1 MSMHIRN
8 YIFLFLIILLPKTL
22 QSQTF
27 VNLDWKNPS
36 PVYIGDSIVKT
47 DIPGFAGA
55 HYFPEKNHLPH
66 YLHQINLGRDYASYE
81 YDVKVEYPEFQPLSG
96 KELNALLKSGLKLN
110 AYPEVES
117 YLSVSAKEGIL
128 DIDFIPLVYREGT
141 YQRISSFKLKMD
153 KKALPPQVL
162 TRASAEDRYAA
173 TSVLAEGKWVKIRVS
188 ETGVYKITHSELNN
202 MGFSNP
208 SKVRLY
214 GYGGFILP
222 EDVRKPKID
231 DLQQV
236 PLWRESNYVLFYANG
251 TIKWERQGN
260 NYVHTQNH
268 YSTHAYYF
276 LTENDVSPMEFP
288 REDSLSEENAEV
300 ITAFPDYALEE
311 KELFSWFHGGRKL
324 YDEYDYKLGDTKTY
338 TFNLPGI
345 TNEDGAVAVAFS
357 AHSSSSTTL
366 MVSTNNAAL
375 GDMRIDASG
384 KYSRA
389 KENMMN
395 PSWKGNKQE
404 KTSIILKHTR
414 PSGVSGRLNF
424 IRLNFKR
431 KLALYDSF
439 TNFRSGSSGKFKY
452 IVENANENT
461 RIWNVEDPRNYK
473 QIQGKLSGNQYTF
486 VSDSSEHVAVNL
498 MGTFNKVEVV
508 GTVPNQNLHGLSN
521 VDMVVIVPPN
531 QSLLTQANRLAEI
544 HRQKDQLT
552 VEVVTSE
559 QVYNEFSSGTPDGT
573 AYRWFM
579 KMLYDRS
586 KVDGNPPKYL
596 LLFGD
601 GAYDNRMLSSDWRK
615 LNPQDFLLCF
625 VSEDSFSETNSYV
638 LDDYYGLL
646 DDGEGLNLTKDKVD
660 IGIGRIPVRTET
672 EAKQVVDKI
681 IAYIENKHIGPWKNT
696 VCILGDDGTKEDS
709 SPNIHMTQADELAR
723 YIEEKHPQYL
733 VKRIYWDAY
742 KMEKTSTGDSY
753 PGVTKRLM
761 ELFNEGMLVMN
772 YTGHGSPIAFS
783 HEYSLTPAHIQKI
796 NSTRPPLWIT
806 AACDITP
813 FDAIDNSMGE
823 IAFLHPKG
831 AAIGLYTT
839 TRTVY
844 SNWNKVMNNCFVK
857 HLFSKKD
864 GKSLYLGDVVR
875 MTKVEMTSSSETN
888 NLHYIFIGDPA
899 MKLMNPEYK
908 VIIDEMNGKS
918 TEEKPTIKA
927 GGVVSVKG
935 RIVDETG
942 QIANGFNGTVY
953 PTVLDSKE
961 KIITYNN
968 SGLASSPFTFESRD
982 KLLFTGSNS
991 VTEGNFSFTFPVP
1004 MDINYSNEI
1013 GMMNLYAVE
1022 ESTNQQGQG
1031 YFDRFLVGGT
1041 EDGATQTDSLGPEIK
1056 AIYLNTPDFVYGGK
1070 VNETPYLVVELEDP
1084 DGINAVGNGIGHDL
1098 IAIVDNSSLYT
1109 YVLNNYY
1116 ESYKDDYT
1124 KGRIRYSFPT
1134 LPEGKHHLLFRA
1146 WDIKNNSST
1155 ATLEFE
1161 VVKGL
1166 KPEVIDID
1174 CTQSP
1179 AREETTFILTHNRPE
1194 AQIDVRVAVYD
1205 FSGKELWIHEE
1216 SGISTGNYYYIP
1228 WNLTTNGGQR
1238 VSPGMYLFRASVSSD
1253 GSKENTKA
1261 RKIVILAQ

>member
-1 MSMHIRN
+1 MRIRN
-8 YIFLFLIILLPKTL
+8 YIFFFLIVLLPKTL
-22 QSQTF
+22 QSQNF
-27 VNLDWKNPS
+27 VTLDWKNPA

-55 HYFPEKNHLPH
+55 HYSPDENYLPH
-66 YLHQINLGRDYASYE
+66 YLYQINLGKDYASYE
-81 YDVKVEYPEFQPLSG
+81 YEVKVEYPEFQPLSG
-96 KELNALLKSGLKLN
+96 KELSALLKSGFKLHN
-110 AYPEVES
+110 YPEVDTH
-117 YLSVSAKEGIL
+117 LSVSAKEGIL

-141 YQRISSFKLKMD
+141 YQRISSFKLKID

-162 TRASAEDRYAA
+162 TRASAEERYAA
-173 TSVLAEGKWVKIRVS
+173 ASVLADGKWVKIRVS
-188 ETGVYKITHSELNN
+188 ETGVYKITHSELNK

-222 EDVRKPKID
+222 EDVMKPKID

-251 TIKWERQGN
+251 TIKWEKQGD

-276 LTENDVSPMEFP
+276 LTENDSSPMEFP
-288 REDSLSEENAEV
+288 KEDSLSEEGAEV
-300 ITAFPDYALEE
+300 ITTFPDYALEE

-324 YDEYDYKLGDTKTY
+324 YDDYDYKLGDTKVY
-338 TFNLPGI
+338 QFNLPGI
-345 TNEDGAVAVAFS
+345 TNEDGTVTVAFS
-357 AHSSSSTTL
+357 AHSTSKTTL
-366 MVSTNNAAL
+366 TVSAGNVTL
-375 GDMRIDASG
+375 GDMGIASSG
-384 KYSRA
+384 QYSRA
-389 KENMMN
+389 QDSSKTHT
-395 PSWKGNKQE
+395 WIGDKQE

-414 PSGVSGRLNF
+414 PSGVSGRLDF

-431 KLALYDSF
+431 KLALYGSF
-439 TNFRSGSSGKFKY
+439 TNFRSGRSDKSKY
-452 IVENANENT
+452 VVENVNENT
-461 RIWNVEDPRNYK
+461 YIWNVGDPPNYK
-473 QIQGKLSGNQYTF
+473 QIQGKLSGSQYTF
-486 VSDSSEHVAVNL
+486 VSDGSEHVAVNVT
-498 MGTFNKVEVV
+498 GTFNKVEVV
-508 GTVPNQNLHGLSN
+508 GTIANQNLHSLSN
-521 VDMVVIVPPN
+521 IDMVVIVPPN

-544 HRQKDQLT
+544 HRQKDNLT
-552 VEVVTSE
+552 VQVVTSE
-559 QVYNEFSSGTPDGT
+559 QIYNEFSSGTPDGT

-579 KMLYDRS
+579 KMLYDRAET
-586 KVDGNPPKYL
+586 DENRPKYL

-601 GAYDNRMLSSDWRK
+601 GAYDNRMLSSDWRR

-625 VSEDSFSETNSYV
+625 VSDDSLSETDSYV

-646 DDGEGLNLTKDKVD
+646 DDGEGVDLKKDKVD
-660 IGIGRIPVRTET
+660 IGIGRIPVRNVT

-681 IAYIENKHIGPWKNT
+681 IDYINNKHIGPWKNT
-696 VCILGDDGTKEDS
+696 VCVLGDDGIESDAENGHMKQAEDV
-709 SPNIHMTQADELAR
+709 AK
-723 YIEEKHPQYL
+723 YIEENNPEYL

-753 PGVTKRLM
+753 PEVTKRLM

-796 NSTRPPLWIT
+796 TSTRPPLWIT

-831 AAIGLYTT
+831 GAIALYST

-844 SNWNKVMNNCFVK
+844 SDKNAIMNNCFIK
-857 HLFSKKD
+857 HLFPKENSEV
-864 GKSLYLGDVVR
+864 LRLGDVVR
-875 MTKVEMTSSSETN
+875 LTKVEMGNASVN
-888 NLHYIFIGDPA
+888 NLHYVFIGDPA
-899 MKLMNPEYK
+899 MRLINAEYK
-908 VIIDEMNGKS
+908 VIVDEMNGKPA
-918 TEEKPTIKA
+918 EETPTIKA
-927 GGVVSVKG
+927 GGIVSVKG
-935 RIVDETG
+935 RIVNESG
-942 QIANGFNGTVY
+942 QTATDFNGTVY

-961 KIITYNN
+961 NIVTYNN
-968 SGLASSPFTFESRD
+968 NGFAKQPFSFESRD
-982 KLLFTGSNS
+982 KILFTGSNS

-1004 MDINYSNEI
+1004 MDINYSNKE
-1013 GMMNLYAVE
+1013 GMMNLYAIE

-1031 YFDRFLVGGT
+1031 YFDKFLIGGT
-1041 EDGATQTDSLGPEIK
+1041 EDGATQTDSLGPDIK

-1098 IAIVDNSSLYT
+1098 IAIIDNSPLYT

-1124 KGRIRYSFPT
+1124 KGRVRYSLPT
-1134 LPEGKHHLLFRA
+1134 LLEGKHRLLFRA

-1194 AQIDVRVAVYD
+1194 SELDIRVAVYD
-1205 FSGKELWIHEE
+1205 FSGKELWVHEE

-1228 WNLTTNGGQR
+1228 WNLTTSGGQR
-1238 VSPGMYLFRASVSSD
+1238 VSPGMYLFRASISSD